1 MGQVNLSIPRNW
13 GVAWTDTACVT
24 LHLTFDR
31 GTLVLR
37 GLPPP
42 PSIARLPGLIWD
54 SRIESHRA
62 PALRY
67 REIVTGLRQM
77 ATHYVDE
84 VLAPTGSLD
93 TFHVPELRPYQH
105 AALMSW
111 DSAGR
116 TGLVVLPTGSGK
128 TRLACAA
135 IAACQVPSLC
145 LVPTRVLLH
154 QWREEIARHHSGP
167 VGCLGDGNHRIE
179 PLTVATFEGAYR
191 NMVRLGNRFGLLVVD
206 EVHHFGCG
214 IRDEALELCAAPRR
228 LGLTATV
235 PNGEVLERVIDL
247 IGPVVCELT
256 IGDLSGEW
264 LAAFDTIVLT
274 LRLTADEQCRYDAAV
289 ARFRAVFDSFRAFS
303 KTARWSDFVAMA
315 SRSEQGKA
323 ALAAFRYSRRLTS
336 YPEAKRTAVAALLAR
351 HRTSR
356 VLIFTSDNETAYTIA
371 RTHLVMPITCDI
383 DRAERD
389 EALAAFRRSELR
401 ALVSARVLNEGID
414 VPDADVGIIVG
425 GVSGEREHVQRVG
438 RLLRPAPDKRAV
450 VYELV
455 AAGTHEV
462 RKANERR
469 RALAPAIHDA
479 KCSR

>member
-1 MGQVNLSIPRNW
+1 M
-13 GVAWTDTACVT
+13 

-37 GLPPP
+37 GILPQ
-42 PSIARLPGLIWD
+42 PSVVRLPGLIWD
-54 SRIESHRA
+54 TRIESHRA
-62 PALRY
+62 PAFRY
-67 REIVTGLRQM
+67 REIVTGLRQLG
-77 ATHYVDE
+77 TPYVDE
-84 VLAPTGSLD
+84 VLVPSRGSG
-93 TFHVPELRPYQH
+93 TFHMPALRPYQH

-111 DSAGR
+111 NSACR
-116 TGLVVLPTGSGK
+116 AGLVVLPTGSGK

-135 IAACQVPSLC
+135 MAACEVPALC
-145 LVPTRVLLH
+145 LVPTRALLH
-154 QWREEIARHHSGP
+154 QWREEIGRHHSGP
-167 VGCLGDGNHRIE
+167 VGCLGDGDHRIE
-179 PLTVATFEGAYR
+179 SVTVATFEGAYR

-228 LGLTATV
+228 LGLTATA
-235 PNGEVLERVIDL
+235 PDGEARERVIDL
-247 IGPVVCELT
+247 TGPVVCELA

-274 LRLTADEQCRYDAAV
+274 LRLTVDEQRRYDAAV
-289 ARFRAVFDSFRAFS
+289 AVFRAAFDSFRAFS
-303 KTARWSDFVAMA
+303 TTARWSDFVAMA
-315 SRSEQGKA
+315 SRSEQGRA
-323 ALAAFRYSRRLTS
+323 ALAAFRYSRRLTG
-336 YPEAKRTAVAALLAR
+336 YPEAKRSAISELLAR

-356 VLIFTSDNETAYTIA
+356 ILVFTSDNETAYAIA
-371 RTHLVMPITCDI
+371 RAHLVMPITCDI
-383 DRAERD
+383 DRAERE
-389 EALAAFRRSELR
+389 EALAAFRRGEMR

-438 RLLRPAPDKRAV
+438 RLLRPAPNKRAL

-462 RKANERR
+462 RKGTERR
-469 RALAPAIHDA
+469 RALVPAIHKA
-479 KCSR
+479 T